1 MDIWQ
6 EGQYQEIWVCP
17 QETEENQRTMTALI
31 NGDWGW
37 LMYLREE
44 GDAGFSSR
52 NPDYPGTE
60 DDGET
65 MEFMLANGQ
74 LDRYPLAYALPVEQ
88 VKKALDFFEKRHELP
103 DFITWH
109 DAAEP

>member
-31 NGDWGW
+31 NGD
-37 LMYLREE
+37 
-44 GDAGFSSR
+44 AGFSSR

-65 MEFMLANGQ
+65 MEFMLSNGQ

-109 DAAEP
+109 DDAEP